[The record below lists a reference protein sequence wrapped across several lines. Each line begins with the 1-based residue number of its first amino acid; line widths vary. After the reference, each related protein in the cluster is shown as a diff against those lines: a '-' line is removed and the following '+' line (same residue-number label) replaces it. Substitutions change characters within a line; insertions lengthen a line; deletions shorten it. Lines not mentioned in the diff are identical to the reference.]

1 MSCPDA
7 AVLAAERGE
16 GCLTSPVLSKPA
28 RGVSARRPRRPR
40 RARVACRSSGV
51 PSRLCRAVCL
61 TQSAAARGRHRRCA
75 ANAAAVCVTI
85 AFPLCPRRVV
95 ELKLQLSCTPAM
107 TNVATMAVLRWPSG
121 AAQHLVQWQ

>member
-40 RARVACRSSGV
+40 RARVARRQPSSDCV
-51 PSRLCRAVCL
+51 SPSHQSISRAVELQRDGRQKKEICRR
-61 TQSAAARGRHRRCA
+61 QMGRGA
-75 ANAAAVCVTI
+75 
-85 AFPLCPRRVV
+85 
-95 ELKLQLSCTPAM
+95 
-107 TNVATMAVLRWPSG
+107 
-121 AAQHLVQWQ
+121 